1 MGLLVK
7 IAIIV
12 ALILAVLA
20 ALSVAVFD
28 LGPLKEL
35 AIAVVILCVVALL

>member
-7 IAIIV
+7 VALIV
-12 ALILAVLA
+12 ALVLAVLA
-20 ALSVAVFD
+20 ALGAAVFG

-35 AIAVVILCVVALL
+35 AIAVVILCVVSLL